1 MKIET
6 NVIKSDNGRV
16 SMSNSLQVEFQ
27 NPQDKANFQVMIS
40 ELGIEDVPQDQ
51 LYLLTA
57 MAYAG
62 VSYEVS

>member
-1 MKIET
+1 MEIQT

-16 SMSNSLQVEFQ
+16 SMSNSLKVEFQ
-27 NPQDKANFQVMIS
+27 NPEDESNFQEMIS
-40 ELGIEDVPQDQ
+40 ELNIGDSPQDQ

-62 VSYEVS
+62 VSYSVS